1 MDLAWVFQPV
11 DVRSWCRIGKITRTC
26 LVPCFDGFSSMVFAR
41 LVCSAGVGVWRVAIA
56 NSMPPG
62 KRKIT
67 LATDHVSPPAE
78 FGGGFVSTKQIQL
91 KVRDSDVRRG
101 DNDFTVRDFDGKA
114 YCKVSCAARGV
125 PYPPYCGALHKSA
138 NQLHA

>member
-1 MDLAWVFQPV
+1 M
-11 DVRSWCRIGKITRTC
+11 
-26 LVPCFDGFSSMVFAR
+26 
-41 LVCSAGVGVWRVAIA
+41 VCSAGVGVWRVAIA

-101 DNDFTVRDFDGKA
+101 DSDFTVRDFDGKA

-125 PYPPYCGALHKSA
+125 PYCGALHKSA